1 MVEKRRVVALCA
13 LLCGAPA
20 LHAQSLSPAA
30 PEGPVLER
38 ALQQADGPRRR
49 ILEAARG
56 KPASPPAP
64 PAAAARTREG
74 GGVQTLGDAPP
85 PLEVAAARAVGGVAA
100 LPLIE
105 TPAPAAMPGELPP
118 PPVLQPLKLLTLVEP
133 QVPERL
139 LRRTNGRLEF
149 VIDLTI
155 GEDGRVLQ
163 ASVRPPVPADVAEL
177 IVQAVRAWRY
187 APQPVE
193 RTHQVLLVLNLG
205 G

>member
-1 MVEKRRVVALCA
+1 MVHKRAVVALCA

-20 LHAQSLSPAA
+20 LHAQSLSPAV

-56 KPASPPAP
+56 KPPPPAP

-139 LRRTNGRLEF
+139 LRRTNGKPEF

-155 GEDGRVLQ
+155 GEDGRVLH
-163 ASVRPPVPADVAEL
+163 ASVRPPVAADLADL
-177 IVQAVRAWRY
+177 IVRAVREWRY

-193 RTHQVLLVLNLG
+193 RTHQVVLVLNPG